1 MRCERTRIGKH
12 LIRFWL
18 LACVPSLPGCTK
30 DLHLIEDPP
39 NAAAATTTG
48 PWASMIYVARTDSG
62 VIAIDLGWT
71 GSERVLPQLLANVNA
86 TPADVRFAFLTH
98 AHRDHIAAW
107 PLVRQ
112 ARFVLGGAE
121 VPAFLGEA
129 GYSGWA
135 AKVGDELN
143 AYPHPKAGE
152 LALED
157 YARTVAGAGAAEVIR
172 DAGEGSVVRGVHL
185 CAGAPATAAVRDDVE
200 GFARSLAADRPHG
213 LGWS

>member
-12 LIRFWL
+12 LIPFWL

-62 VIAIDLGWT
+62 VIAIDRGWT

-152 LALED
+152 LALVPVSND
-157 YARTVAGAGAAEVIR
+157 TTVALGR
-172 DAGEGSVVRGVHL
+172 DTVFVFPIPGHTAGSVAYVFRGIL
-185 CAGAPATAAVRDDVE
+185 FGGDA
-200 GFARSLAADRPHG
+200 S
-213 LGWS
+213 